1 MKKIFKRSVGAVA
14 LFALVGV
21 SQAATFPERSVR
33 LIVPFGAGGITDLIA
48 RQLGDVL
55 GKELGQSVVVEN
67 RAGAGGTIA
76 AQAASTAAP
85 DGYTVFMG
93 TVGTQ
98 IVNPLIMPSVNYDPK
113 TFEPVG
119 MVSGSPYVLAVRSD
133 LGINNFSE
141 LVDHAKEDPGALNFG
156 SAGMGSSPHL
166 GLELLKLSAD
176 VEITHVPFKS
186 GGEAVTAAVGG
197 HGDLVMD
204 AIPVVMPHVESGKL
218 TALALAAEDRMKA
231 AEGVPTGKEVGAERL
246 QISSWN
252 ALFVPA
258 GTPEPVVNTLNNALK
273 AALADEQ
280 FTRRLNDQ
288 GSSVYTGE
296 LDEYRNFI
304 KAETEKW
311 EFIIKEADIKL
322 N

>member
-1 MKKIFKRSVGAVA
+1 MKTLLKRSVGVVA

-55 GKELGQSVVVEN
+55 GKELGQPVVVEN

-85 DGYTVFMG
+85 DGYTIFMG

-98 IVNPLIMPSVNYDPK
+98 IVNPLIMSSVSYDPK
-113 TFEPVG
+113 AFEPVG
-119 MVSGSPYVLAVRSD
+119 MVSGSPYVLAARAD
-133 LGINNFSE
+133 LGVDSFSE
-141 LVDHAKEDPGALNFG
+141 LVEHAKKDPGALNFG

-166 GLELLKLSAD
+166 GLELLKLSAGVD
-176 VEITHVPFKS
+176 ITHVPFKS

-204 AIPVVMPHVESGKL
+204 AIPVVMPHVKSGKL
-218 TALALAAEDRMKA
+218 NALALAAAEPMQA

-258 GTPEPVVNTLNNALK
+258 GTPEPVVNILNEALK

-288 GSSVYTGE
+288 GSIVYTGD
-296 LDEYRNFI
+296 LDEYRSFI
-304 KAETEKW
+304 NAETEKW

>member
-1 MKKIFKRSVGAVA
+1 MKTLFKRSIGAVA

-48 RQLGDVL
+48 RQLGEVL
-55 GKELGQSVVVEN
+55 GKELGQPVVVEN

-76 AQAASTAAP
+76 AQAASTSAP

-98 IVNPLIMPSVNYDPK
+98 IVNPLIMPSVSYDPK
-113 TFEPVG
+113 KFEPVG
-119 MVSGSPYVLAVRSD
+119 MVSGSPYVLAVRAD
-133 LGINNFSE
+133 LGIKSYAD
-141 LVDHAKEDPGALNFG
+141 LVERAKQDPGALNFG

-176 VEITHVPFKS
+176 VDITHVPFKS

-204 AIPVVMPHVESGKL
+204 AIPVVMPHVKSGKL
-218 TALALAAEDRMKA
+218 NALALAATERMDA

-258 GTPEPVVNTLNNALK
+258 GTPEPVVKTLNEALK
-273 AALADEQ
+273 AALANEQ

-288 GSSVYTGE
+288 GSVVYTGD
-296 LDEYRNFI
+296 LDEYRKFI
-304 KAETEKW
+304 NAETEKW
-311 EFIIKEADIKL
+311 EFIVKEANIKL